1 MSLSDCGDTEPGRG
15 SPGSSL
21 RASVSLCLAASSGLF
36 RGAIDALLGLL
47 YPRWCH
53 VCGKALDGSVLPDVC
68 DRCLAKLPLAREDAC
83 LRCGMPVG
91 PYTALHGGRYCAW
104 CRDKAAL
111 FRYGVACGT
120 HERGLRTLVHAFKYG
135 RKMYLWKSLGMLL
148 SARVRSAL
156 FADEFEGIVPVP
168 LHRLRLKER
177 GFDQGLLL
185 AEAVSQATGKPVLR
199 CLARTRHTPSLTRQ
213 SRAQRM
219 RTVSGAFALGRDAD
233 VRGKKVLLIDD
244 VMTSCATAAECSR
257 VLRREGGASQVTVA
271 VVARAK

>member
-1 MSLSDCGDTEPGRG
+1 MSL
-15 SPGSSL
+15 L
-21 RASVSLCLAASSGLF
+21 RTTV
-36 RGAIDALLGLL
+36 DACLGLL
-47 YPRWCH
+47 FPRWCH
-53 VCGKALDGSVLPDVC
+53 VCGCDPDGSVLPDVC
-68 DRCLAKLPLAREDAC
+68 DPCLEKLPLAREDAC

-91 PYTALHGGRYCAW
+91 PYTALHEGRYCSW

-135 RKMYLWKSLGMLL
+135 RKMYLWRTLGMLL
-148 SARVRSAL
+148 GARVRSAL
-156 FADEFEGIVPVP
+156 PGREFDGIVPVP

-177 GFDQGLLL
+177 GFDQALLL
-185 AEAVSQATGKPVLR
+185 AEAVSQATGSPVLKA
-199 CLARTRHTPSLTRQ
+199 LARTRHTPSLTRQ

-219 RTVSGAFALGRDAD
+219 RTVSGAFELRRKADMCGR
-233 VRGKKVLLIDD
+233 KLLLVDD
-244 VMTSCATAAECSR
+244 VMTSCATAAECAR